1 MRLQMMSTLMFRR
14 VFFFLIISTFFSIAQ
29 SDIPIATDNRIKT
42 YVYNPN
48 DVYLVL
54 MESGFQT
61 SIEFAK
67 GEKVQTM
74 SLGNSYSWSITPIQ
88 NRIFIKPLEDT
99 VRTNMTV
106 ITNMRTYQFD
116 LVSKNPEQSDLD
128 IAYVIRFFYPRING
142 K

>member
-1 MRLQMMSTLMFRR
+1 MMSTLMFRK

>member
-1 MRLQMMSTLMFRR
+1 MMSTLMFRR